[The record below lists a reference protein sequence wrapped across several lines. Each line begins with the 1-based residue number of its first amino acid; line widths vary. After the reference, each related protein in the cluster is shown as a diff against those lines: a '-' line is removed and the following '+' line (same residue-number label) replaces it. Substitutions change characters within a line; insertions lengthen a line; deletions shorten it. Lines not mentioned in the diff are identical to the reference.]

1 MVTVYCTK
9 HKKYKAKREPKD
21 GCIPCNMI
29 WELATMIRGVKRLN
43 LDGMGSKRSG
53 K

>member
-9 HKKYKAKREPKD
+9 HKKYKAKKEPPRD

-29 WELATMIRGVKRLN
+29 WELVTMINGIKRK
-43 LDGMGSKRSG
+43 DAQ
-53 K
+53 